1 MIKADYHMHTYFSS
15 DSDTPPEAMALG
27 AIKKG
32 LRWICITDHH
42 DWDYPEDKSQFRIDF
57 PRYLPAIRKLKED
70 FRDRIS
76 IQMGVEIGFQK
87 HLGPYYKELADT
99 YPFDFII
106 GSTHVVDGRDPYN
119 GVLFE
124 NQTDA
129 KVYEQSFEETME
141 NIRIIRDFD
150 VLGHM
155 DYIVRYGR
163 HQAKE
168 YNWKNCSDLID
179 EILRWLIEHGKGI
192 EMNMAGFKYG
202 LGFCHP
208 YPEIIRR
215 YRELGGEIITVGSDA
230 HQPDHIAYQYEDA
243 GRILE
248 QCGFRYYTIFIGRKP
263 KFLKIN

>member
-1 MIKADYHMHTYFSS
+1 MSG
-15 DSDTPPEAMALG
+15 P
-27 AIKKG
+27 
-32 LRWICITDHH
+32 LRRR
-42 DWDYPEDKSQFRIDF
+42 S
-57 PRYLPAIRKLKED
+57 
-70 FRDRIS
+70 
-76 IQMGVEIGFQK
+76 
-87 HLGPYYKELADT
+87 
-99 YPFDFII
+99 
-106 GSTHVVDGRDPYN
+106 
-119 GVLFE
+119 
-124 NQTDA
+124 
-129 KVYEQSFEETME
+129 E

-215 YRELGGEIITVGSDA
+215 YRELGGEIITVDSDA
-230 HQPDHIAYQYEDA
+230 H
-243 GRILE
+243 GRITSPTSMRKRRQLWNSVVS
-248 QCGFRYYTIFIGRKP
+248 GIIRY
-263 KFLKIN
+263 L